1 MAKDYYKENRHQLLQ
16 NQINSVHFVGRVS
29 EIKPIT
35 HRMNGDRVIQFSLNM
50 FVNVYRSLNYQLRTI
65 EVAFLAR
72 ENEHIE
78 IVNKLSKQDWVEIT
92 GFLTTHR
99 SSRGTNAEIIVES
112 IKVREDLGTSKDKET
127 KSNGYY
133 YQGTCS
139 IGEVT
144 DDDEE

>member
-1 MAKDYYKENRHQLLQ
+1 MKNHYKENRDMLLQ

-50 FVNVYRSLNYQLRTI
+50 FVNVYKSLTYQLRTI
-65 EVAFLAR
+65 EVSFLAR
-72 ENEHIE
+72 EDEHIE
-78 IVNKLSKQDWVEIT
+78 IVRKLYKKDWVEIH

-112 IKVREDLGTSKDKET
+112 IKVRDDLNTSKDKET

-133 YQGTCS
+133 YRGTCS

>member
-1 MAKDYYKENRHQLLQ
+1 MLLQ

-50 FVNVYRSLNYQLRTI
+50 FVNVYRSLTYELRTI

-78 IVNKLSKQDWVEIT
+78 IVNKLSKKDWVEIH

-112 IKVREDLGTSKDKET
+112 IKVREDLVTSKDKD
-127 KSNGYY
+127 KRSNSYY
-133 YQGTCS
+133 YQGSCS

>member
-1 MAKDYYKENRHQLLQ
+1 MKNHYKENRDMLLQ

-50 FVNVYRSLNYQLRTI
+50 FVNVYRSLTYELRTI

-78 IVNKLSKQDWVEIT
+78 IVNKLSKKDWVEIH

-112 IKVREDLGTSKDKET
+112 IKVREDLVTSKDKD
-127 KSNGYY
+127 KRSNSYY
-133 YQGTCS
+133 YQGSCS